1 MAHSECLSLSFHFS
15 QSTDNTCTALICF
28 CAPGAIKLEV
38 SSLGGFVVLKVDGS
52 NGLVVGMETLKEDEV
67 FLGDLRLALGG
78 ILINN
83 DKMIVQVLLF

>member
-1 MAHSECLSLSFHFS
+1 M
-15 QSTDNTCTALICF
+15 
-28 CAPGAIKLEV
+28 
-38 SSLGGFVVLKVDGS
+38 VLKVDGS